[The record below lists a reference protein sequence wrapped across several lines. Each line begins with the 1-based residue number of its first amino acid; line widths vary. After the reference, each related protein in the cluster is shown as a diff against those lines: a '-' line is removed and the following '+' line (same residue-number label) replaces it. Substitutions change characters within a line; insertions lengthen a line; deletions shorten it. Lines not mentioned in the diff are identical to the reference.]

1 MFNLPGGLLGVAAVV
16 GAALLGAAIAYAMF
30 QNSRRNRANDRLTE
44 AATRDLYDH
53 PNRDR
58 NDASPNPDKRPLP

>member
-1 MFNLPGGLLGVAAVV
+1 MISIPGGLLGMAAIVGVV
-16 GAALLGAAIAYAMF
+16 LLGAALVYGMF

-53 PNRDR
+53 PNQNR
-58 NDASPNPDKRPLP
+58 NDESPNPDKRQLP